1 MNLYILGVLIMS
13 GSLSWPDQIDK
24 FFDVY
29 WDLHQRFI
37 LANVTEDKLDK
48 SKDLNR
54 DGDSRKA
61 VLIRRMKIILE
72 DVEEVIENMEVLID
86 EFDRDKINDLT
97 TEQLAGLKSRDL
109 MYKTMENY
117 KPLLLMCL
125 LEEQRK
131 CL

>member
-37 LANVTEDKLDK
+37 LANVTEEKLDK

-125 LEEQRK
+125 LAEQRK